1 MTSSSLPGPSNVPS
15 DIGGTITTASA
26 KHLYVTLLGRPPE
39 SPQRVAE
46 LAGTPLKPAL
56 TTFITS
62 GEFAEN
68 LRDVTRDGVLPP
80 RPAIPARDLDQA
92 AAWLSDLTGIF
103 SARAKPSWAGFLRDV
118 LACEPLAAIVQDPD
132 TIAPALE
139 ALDALLEAEAEMYGD
154 MGRLLAFDPAWF
166 AASAA
171 GRAFSGTSE
180 GLDTSQ
186 PVPRKT
192 DLPSVMAF
200 FTDGMDTLDGRDRP
214 GSLGQLILA
223 AQSAARQGDLHHWLW
238 DPVVYRYN
246 ASRSDTLR
254 TPPEPMT
261 PYLEFLMLGDAAD
274 VAPHPLFSAFAY
286 RRLNPDVEADQTRCF
301 DHYVRH
307 GCPDSL
313 RTSALFDPDFYLS
326 QQPHVRAEIA
336 SGRYG
341 SALEHF
347 IRVGLPAGYAFS
359 PDFDQAHYLEHN
371 PDIVTAV
378 RDGSIPSAEWHFV
391 MSGVREG
398 RAPNRF
404 FNAAYYLS
412 RYPFVADEM
421 VKHDIMSPL
430 EHFLLLGRQRGYR
443 VNHPPL
449 EMRVEIDQAKA
460 LFEKRGRRAYGE
472 ALAGVFTF
480 DAPPVKPGLS
490 VVVPISGQADFTAGF
505 LKCARWAADHLQ
517 YKRGVA
523 TEIVVVD
530 NGSSDHTDLLLKALP
545 GVKVVRFDTPIG
557 FPAAVNAGAKAS
569 SGDVIIIANNDIE
582 FQADAFLR
590 IVDGLSADT
599 SIGVLGAKVILPD
612 ETLQEVGSV
621 LDKDGSSHG
630 LGRGMAAAE
639 CLGARTFRV
648 DYASGCFIGVRRAD
662 FNALNQLDEAYSP
675 GYYEEVD
682 FSIRMQRDL
691 KKTTAV
697 DTGLAIV
704 HYEHASFAKGRPPS
718 VSAALILKNR
728 VRIRSDHAP
737 TFAAI
742 ANRDPGARARQI
754 QASMT
759 GGARVL
765 VIEDM
770 IPSSLLGSG
779 FCREEEILDIF
790 TQAGIAFDVVAL
802 NPSPRVDDYKNPLA
816 RLYRAWMPGQHLEE
830 VLRDHG
836 HKYTHIWL
844 CRTHNLTRAVGAILD
859 VKASYGTKIV
869 CDTEAIAA
877 LRLAEQM
884 TLQGKPPTEATKQ
897 AMIAAELTD
906 PIGVDLWIAV
916 NPLDQ
921 AYIEQVGVGPVR
933 EIGHAVTF
941 KGDPQTARTFG
952 ERSRVTFIGAVHE
965 LASPN
970 YDSLN
975 WYLSQV
981 APHLGE
987 DIVLT
992 VAGFWGTGLDAA
1004 FKAAFKDARIDFRG
1018 GVSQAELAQLYAESR
1033 LTIAPTRFAGG
1044 IPFKVME
1051 SVMAGVPVVMTDNLA
1066 AQFGLAPD
1074 PAFASAPTDDDGAAF
1089 ARWVETLYR
1098 DEAAWQAQRKLQAR
1112 TIGENSST
1120 ARLKAQVLDA
1130 ARQVGMLK

>member
-1 MTSSSLPGPSNVPS
+1 MTSSPLPGETNASS
-15 DIGGTITTASA
+15 DLDAAITPAVA
-26 KHLYVTLLGRPPE
+26 RHLYVTLLGRVPE

-46 LAGTPLKPAL
+46 LVGSPLRTAL
-56 TTFITS
+56 NTFITS

-68 LRDVTRDGVLPP
+68 LRDVARDGTLPP
-80 RPAIPARDLDQA
+80 RPSISARDLDKA
-92 AAWLSDLTGIF
+92 AAWLSELTGIF
-103 SARAKPSWAGFLRDV
+103 RARPNPGWAGFLSDV
-118 LACEPLAAIVQDPD
+118 LACERLAAIVEDAE
-132 TIAPALE
+132 TIAPAQQ
-139 ALDALLEAEAEMYGD
+139 ALDALLEVEAERDGD
-154 MGRLLAFDPAWF
+154 MARVLAFDPAWF
-166 AASAA
+166 VSTPGGRTFAGSASD
-171 GRAFSGTSE
+171 
-180 GLDTSQ
+180 LDAKQ
-186 PVPRKT
+186 RLPRKLA
-192 DLPSVMAF
+192 LPPVMAF
-200 FTDGMDTLDGRDRP
+200 FTDGMDSLDGRDRP
-214 GSLGQLILA
+214 ETLGQMILA
-223 AQSAARQGDLHHWLW
+223 SQSAARQGDLHHWLW
-238 DPVVYRYN
+238 DAVVYRYN

-254 TPPEPMT
+254 APEEPTT
-261 PYLEFLMLGDAAD
+261 PYLEFLMEGDAAD
-274 VAPHPLFSAFAY
+274 VAPHPLFCAHAY
-286 RRLNPDVEADQTRCF
+286 RQLNASVDTDQTRPF
-301 DHYVRH
+301 AHFVRH
-307 GCPDSL
+307 GCSGDL
-313 RTSALFDPDFYLS
+313 RTSALFDPEFYMAC
-326 QQPHVRAEIA
+326 QPQVRAEIA

-347 IRVGLPAGYAFS
+347 VRVGLNAGYAFS
-359 PDFDQAHYLEHN
+359 PDFDRGHYLEHN
-371 PDIVTAV
+371 EDI
-378 RDGSIPSAEWHFV
+378 RDAIRNGGIPSAEWHFV

-404 FNAAYYLS
+404 FNAPYYLS

-421 VKHDIMSPL
+421 ALHNIMSPL
-430 EHFLLLGRQRGYR
+430 EHFLLMGRERGYR
-443 VNHPPL
+443 VNNPPL

-472 ALAGVFTF
+472 ALAGVFAF

-505 LKCARWAADHLQ
+505 LKCARWAADHLEL
-517 YKRGVA
+517 KRGIA
-523 TEIVVVD
+523 TEIVIVD
-530 NGSSDHTDLLLKALP
+530 NGSRDHTERLLAALP
-545 GVKVVRFDTPIG
+545 GVKVVRFDAPIG

-569 SGDVIIIANNDIE
+569 TGDVIIVANNDIE
-582 FQADAFLR
+582 FQPDAFLR
-590 IVDGLSADT
+590 IVDGLAADP

-630 LGRGMAAAE
+630 LGRGMAAAD

-662 FNALNQLDEAYSP
+662 FDALNQLDEAYSP

-691 KKTTAV
+691 SKTTAV
-697 DTGLAIV
+697 DSGLAIV

-770 IPSSLLGSG
+770 VPSSLLGSG

-790 TQAGIAFDVVAL
+790 TQAGIAFDIVAL
-802 NPSPRVDDYKNPLA
+802 NPSPRVDEYKNPQA
-816 RLYRAWMPGQHLEE
+816 RLYRNWMGGEHLDE

-844 CRTHNLTRAVGAILD
+844 CRTHNLIRSVGAIQEM
-859 VKASYGTKIV
+859 KTRFGTKVV

-884 TLQGKPPTEATKQ
+884 TLQGNPPSAAAVQ

-921 AYIEQVGVGPVR
+921 ARIEQVGVGPVR

-941 KGDPQTARTFG
+941 KGDPQAERSFA

-965 LASPN
+965 LSSPN

-975 WYLSQV
+975 WYLTQV
-981 APHLGE
+981 APKLGE
-987 DIVLT
+987 DVVLT
-992 VAGFWGTGLDAA
+992 VAGFWGTGLDAV
-1004 FKAAFKDARIDFRG
+1004 FKAAFRDARIDFRG

-1033 LTIAPTRFAGG
+1033 LTLAPTRFAGG
-1044 IPFKVME
+1044 IPYKVME

-1066 AQFGLAPD
+1066 AQFGIAPD

-1098 DEAAWQAQRKLQAR
+1098 DETAWQAQRDLQER
-1112 TIGENSST
+1112 RIGEASSVGKL
-1120 ARLKAQVLDA
+1120 REQVLA
-1130 ARQVGMLK
+1130 AAKAVGMLG